1 MKMNLF
7 PPDAKREFGDFDEVT
22 GTDVG
27 ATKRGL
33 DVNLIGTIGS
43 VLNSVNWD
51 GGSLALPDAVTEI
64 YSFKTGGSSGT
75 TVATVTLVYT
85 SAAKTDLLTWD
96 IVVV

>member
-1 MKMNLF
+1 MARL
-7 PPDAKREFGDFDEVT
+7 GDIRNNQQNTYKLVNENGNAEVAQR
-22 GTDVG
+22 VSI
-27 ATKRGL
+27 AE
-33 DVNLIGTIGS
+33 TIGS

-85 SAAKTDLLTWD
+85 SAAKTYLLTWD

>member
-1 MKMNLF
+1 MRFL
-7 PPDAKREFGDFDEVT
+7 PSTIGAKALTDIT
-22 GTDVG
+22 GTTVG
-27 ATKRGL
+27 TKHGQ
-33 DVNLIGTIGS
+33 DVNVIATIGS
-43 VLNSVNWD
+43 VLNSVTWD
-51 GGSLALPDAVTEI
+51 GGSLALTDAVTEV